1 VKIPNLATVES
12 NIIFGNT
19 NDYYYGY
26 MDASVVANPGF
37 VLVPPLTLTGF
48 GGGLYFNMKQ
58 EGTVDA
64 KIANKPLSDAEKMEL
79 NNAPGV
85 TKSGLVYSPQKGAW
99 GLKAR
104 VYMSVADA
112 RLLTASVGLEAGFA
126 NGALNNFNAT
136 GSVNIISKDGTP
148 DDPTTLVKG
157 SVAFNYLAPGI
168 YDVNADIT
176 AGILGTNVQVP
187 CVYTLI
193 HKIGISNW
201 VIFSIPKNVLPLIF
215 WT

>member
-1 VKIPNLATVES
+1 
-12 NIIFGNT
+12 
-19 NDYYYGY
+19 
-26 MDASVVANPGF
+26 
-37 VLVPPLTLTGF
+37 
-48 GGGLYFNMKQ
+48 
-58 EGTVDA
+58 
-64 KIANKPLSDAEKMEL
+64 
-79 NNAPGV
+79 
-85 TKSGLVYSPQKGAW
+85 
-99 GLKAR
+99 
-104 VYMSVADA
+104 MSVADA

-201 VIFSIPKNVLPLIF
+201 VILSIPKNVLPFNILDLNLPVVKAHLGAKFYIAMGNDLGGLPELPAEVSNFMGGANAAADQYRNAQYSKVASKTNVVPTKTDELPLCQNSLF
-215 WT
+215 W